1 MNSDGSLL
9 LVLFAS
15 GVAAGGLCH
24 SLLHWVAAVPPG
36 DDRFRDRPP
45 WALRLVWWPIRW
57 LAHYL
62 GRFAPDAAVR
72 RGQLRLISAGLDYA
86 LTAPQWWAAQ
96 TLAVVGASVVGTALA
111 TALHLSAFGGSA
123 LGALAAWVLARSW
136 LRDRIA
142 RRQGE
147 TVKTL
152 PFFLDL
158 VTLCVEAGLNL
169 NAALAQA
176 VARGP
181 HGALRDELQRVL
193 RDMRAGK
200 SRADALRSFADRMG
214 NASVSYLVTALIQ
227 AEVTGMSL
235 GPLLRAQAEQRRAE
249 RFALA
254 EKKAMEAPVKL
265 LLPLIGFIFPCTFIV
280 LGFPVVMK
288 FMQLGL

>member
-1 MNSDGSLL
+1 MNFDTAL
-9 LVLFAS
+9 LVALVAV

-24 SLLHWVAAVPPG
+24 SLLHWVTEVPPV

-45 WALRLVWWPIRW
+45 WAFRLMWWPIRW

-62 GRFAPDAAVR
+62 GLTASEVALRSVQR
-72 RGQLRLISAGLDYA
+72 RLVSAGLDYA
-86 LTAPQWWAAQ
+86 LTGPQWWAAQ
-96 TLAVVGASVVGTALA
+96 TLAVLGVGLAGAMLA
-111 TALHLSAFGGSA
+111 TGLRMPPFGGGA
-123 LGALAAWVLARSW
+123 MGALTGILLTRGW
-136 LRDRIA
+136 LRDRMA
-142 RRQGE
+142 QRQGE

-200 SRADALRSFADRMG
+200 SRADALRSFADRMSSP
-214 NASVSYLVTALIQ
+214 AVSYLVTALIQ
-227 AEVTGMSL
+227 AEATGMSL

-254 EKKAMEAPVKL
+254 EKRAMEAPVKL